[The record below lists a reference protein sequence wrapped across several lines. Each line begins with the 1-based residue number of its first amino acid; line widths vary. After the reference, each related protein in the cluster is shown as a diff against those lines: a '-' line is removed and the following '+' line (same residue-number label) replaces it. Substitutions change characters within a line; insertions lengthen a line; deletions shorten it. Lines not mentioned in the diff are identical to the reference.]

1 MARKGG
7 SYLTDKIRT
16 AAIILAAILGCTALV
31 YLGGMLSQLLT
42 NYSLWLASDG
52 MSGQTTMKPVSWN
65 PAICFPLAFT
75 VNGIKGMLGLLLIG
89 GGIFAYVKLH
99 DRFDSK
105 EHDPRGFSKSKSGIY
120 GTASLDDRKGDAARC
135 WRSPRL
141 KKRKAPSW
149 VSIREK
155 PSACR

>member
-1 MARKGG
+1 M
-7 SYLTDKIRT
+7 TDKIRT

-105 EHDPRGFSKSKSGIY
+105 EHCLLYTSP
-120 GTASLDDRKGDAARC
+120 
-135 WRSPRL
+135 SPRDC
-141 KKRKAPSW
+141 S
-149 VSIREK
+149 
-155 PSACR
+155 

>member
-1 MARKGG
+1 
-7 SYLTDKIRT
+7 
-16 AAIILAAILGCTALV
+16 
-31 YLGGMLSQLLT
+31 
-42 NYSLWLASDG
+42 

-105 EHDPRGFSKSKSGIY
+105 EMCIRDSVRTDK
-120 GTASLDDRKGDAARC
+120 AANR
-135 WRSPRL
+135 
-141 KKRKAPSW
+141 
-149 VSIREK
+149 
-155 PSACR
+155 